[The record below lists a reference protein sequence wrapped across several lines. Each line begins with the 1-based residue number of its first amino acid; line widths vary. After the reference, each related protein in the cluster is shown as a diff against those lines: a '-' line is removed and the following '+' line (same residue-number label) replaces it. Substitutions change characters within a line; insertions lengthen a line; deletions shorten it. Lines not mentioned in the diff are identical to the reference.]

1 MTIAHTLHLKKT
13 LKENI
18 DPTGPRVYHDRTGH
32 YLPDCDSMMTEQVE
46 KLNKFVEDNDMK
58 INQDKSKVMLF
69 NTSWKYDFL
78 PKVTI
83 DGENNL
89 EVVEEMKLLGVII
102 QSNMKWNSNTQNL
115 CKRGYQRLWM
125 LRNLVKHGAGITDL
139 LDVYIKQCRCL
150 LELAVPVWNP
160 AISHG
165 EVYQLERVQKTA
177 FSIILGN
184 KYQSY
189 EEALDLLNMKTLEE
203 RRLEI
208 CISFAK
214 KAQNHAKF
222 QTWFSDS
229 TEPSPTPFQP
239 VPCRTGRFK
248 KSPLPYLTDL
258 LNET

>member
-1 MTIAHTLHLKKT
+1 MGVPGWLLRVVMAFLTDRYLILRYKGKTSDGKYLPGGSPQGTRLGMFLFLILINFAGLEQSELVKNIGTHITQPLNQRKPMQSTHMKYIDDMTIAHTLHLKKT

-102 QSNMKWNSNTQNL
+102 
-115 CKRGYQRLWM
+115 
-125 LRNLVKHGAGITDL
+125 
-139 LDVYIKQCRCL
+139 
-150 LELAVPVWNP
+150 
-160 AISHG
+160 
-165 EVYQLERVQKTA
+165 
-177 FSIILGN
+177 
-184 KYQSY
+184 
-189 EEALDLLNMKTLEE
+189 
-203 RRLEI
+203 
-208 CISFAK
+208 
-214 KAQNHAKF
+214 
-222 QTWFSDS
+222 
-229 TEPSPTPFQP
+229 
-239 VPCRTGRFK
+239 
-248 KSPLPYLTDL
+248 
-258 LNET
+258 